1 MADGN
6 DVQEFDF
13 LGTTK
18 VLLGITDNKS
28 DEILQVYIT
37 LIRTEILNYC
47 NISELPTALNYVLCQ
62 MTADCYRDNNL
73 NRSGQVVGN
82 VSSVSEDGRTV
93 SFGSSAD
100 LRTQVVDRVT
110 RTTELN
116 RYRKLYR
123 I

>member
-1 MADGN
+1 M
-6 DVQEFDF
+6 V
-13 LGTTK
+13 
-18 VLLGITDNKS
+18 
-28 DEILQVYIT
+28 
-37 LIRTEILNYC
+37 
-47 NISELPTALNYVLCQ
+47 
-62 MTADCYRDNNL
+62 MTDCYRDNNL

-93 SFGSSAD
+93 SFGGSAD